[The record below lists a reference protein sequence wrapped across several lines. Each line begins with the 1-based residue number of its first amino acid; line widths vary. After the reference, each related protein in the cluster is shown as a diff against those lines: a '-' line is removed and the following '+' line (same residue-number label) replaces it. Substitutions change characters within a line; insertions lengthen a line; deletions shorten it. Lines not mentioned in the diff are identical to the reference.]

1 MQGQWQQLEGH
12 ACVFIHVLL
21 TLEDTCFGFTLTKFR
36 RERRPL
42 VKADTAFAQL
52 VALPPGISKASLRI
66 HHNSEDIE
74 SWGINFVKEH
84 KHVLINTQNNT
95 LYVHEKWF
103 FSTESLLWSHEE
115 ISHAY
120 KINEFQEMVHSSQE
134 TKHTYTYVACLSKEV
149 NKERRILSQKG
160 KKKGS
165 LRISRP
171 ITLISYF
178 NQNIFF

>member
-21 TLEDTCFGFTLTKFR
+21 TVEDTCFGFTLTKFR
-36 RERRPL
+36 RERRPI
-42 VKADTAFAQL
+42 VKEDSAFAQL
-52 VALPPGISKASLRI
+52 VALPPSISKTSLRI

-103 FSTESLLWSHEE
+103 FQLNRCYDHMTRFLMLTRLMS
-115 ISHAY
+115 
-120 KINEFQEMVHSSQE
+120 F
-134 TKHTYTYVACLSKEV
+134 
-149 NKERRILSQKG
+149 
-160 KKKGS
+160 KKWCTVLK
-165 LRISRP
+165 R
-171 ITLISYF
+171 
-178 NQNIFF
+178 QNIHIHMLHVFQRRLMKREES